1 MTDWITVKTKAEFEA
16 ALKKDK
22 DAFLE
27 ITGGGFTASLKVGSP
42 ALKILAAA
50 AITLICEGASAPSIV
65 TWGTSAPSIVT
76 RENSA
81 PRIETWESSAPSIE
95 AWETSAPSIVT
106 RGTSAPRIVTWGTSA
121 PSIVTRENSAP
132 RIVTRESSAPSIET
146 RGTSAPRIV
155 TRGTSAPRI
164 ETWESSAPRI
174 EAWESSAPRIETWES
189 SAPSI
194 EARENSAPRIVT
206 RESSAPSIEAWES
219 SAPSIVTRGTS
230 APRIET
236 WENSAPR
243 IVTRESSAPSIETW
257 GTSAPS
263 IEAAGYSHLRI
274 RGAAKVSASVHVTVV
289 LHGIGAEVIG
299 GSVQTIDI
307 STPDTWCDYY
317 GVHVEAGVAILFKS
331 VDNDYSTERAR
342 RVGISY
348 RPGEIPVAPDWDG
361 GVEEC
366 GGGLHASPHPRMA
379 RAEFNQSGAHAV
391 ACPVRLEDIA
401 VHPGGNYPQKVKF
414 RGCCAPVYEVDWD
427 GQPLPVKAEAAA
439 L

>member
-1 MTDWITVKTKAEFEA
+1 V
-16 ALKKDK
+16 
-22 DAFLE
+22 
-27 ITGGGFTASLKVGSP
+27 TG
-42 ALKILAAA
+42 
-50 AITLICEGASAPSIV
+50 
-65 TWGTSAPSIVT
+65 GTSAPS
-76 RENSA
+76 
-81 PRIETWESSAPSIE
+81 
-95 AWETSAPSIVT
+95 
-106 RGTSAPRIVTWGTSA
+106 IVTWGTSA

-174 EAWESSAPRIETWES
+174 EAWESSAPRIVTWES

-194 EARENSAPRIVT
+194 EAR
-206 RESSAPSIEAWES
+206 
-219 SAPSIVTRGTS
+219 
-230 APRIET
+230 
-236 WENSAPR
+236 ENSAPR

>member
-81 PRIETWESSAPSIE
+81 PSIVTRESSAPSIETWGTSAPSIEARENSAPRIVTRESSAPSIE
-95 AWETSAPSIVT
+95 AWESSAPSIVT

-194 EARENSAPRIVT
+194 EAR
-206 RESSAPSIEAWES
+206 
-219 SAPSIVTRGTS
+219 
-230 APRIET
+230 
-236 WENSAPR
+236 ENSAPR

>member
-81 PRIETWESSAPSIE
+81 PRIET
-95 AWETSAPSIVT
+95 
-106 RGTSAPRIVTWGTSA
+106 RGTSAPSIVTWGTSA
-121 PSIVTRENSAP
+121 PSIV
-132 RIVTRESSAPSIET
+132 T

-164 ETWESSAPRI
+164 ETWESSAP
-174 EAWESSAPRIETWES
+174 
-189 SAPSI
+189 SI
-194 EARENSAPRIVT
+194 EAR
-206 RESSAPSIEAWES
+206 
-219 SAPSIVTRGTS
+219 
-230 APRIET
+230 
-236 WENSAPR
+236 ENSAPR

>member
-95 AWETSAPSIVT
+95 
-106 RGTSAPRIVTWGTSA
+106 TWGTSA
-121 PSIVTRENSAP
+121 PSI
-132 RIVTRESSAPSIET
+132 
-146 RGTSAPRIV
+146 
-155 TRGTSAPRI
+155 
-164 ETWESSAPRI
+164 
-174 EAWESSAPRIETWES
+174 
-189 SAPSI
+189 
-194 EARENSAPRIVT
+194 EAR
-206 RESSAPSIEAWES
+206 
-219 SAPSIVTRGTS
+219 
-230 APRIET
+230 
-236 WENSAPR
+236 ENSAPR

>member
-81 PRIETWESSAPSIE
+81 PSIVTRESSAPS
-95 AWETSAPSIVT
+95 
-106 RGTSAPRIVTWGTSA
+106 IVTWGTSA

-132 RIVTRESSAPSIET
+132 RIET
-146 RGTSAPRIV
+146 RGTSAPSIVTWGTSAPSIV

-164 ETWESSAPRI
+164 ETWESSAP
-174 EAWESSAPRIETWES
+174 
-189 SAPSI
+189 
-194 EARENSAPRIVT
+194 
-206 RESSAPSIEAWES
+206 
-219 SAPSIVTRGTS
+219 SIVTR
-230 APRIET
+230 
-236 WENSAPR
+236 ENSAPR